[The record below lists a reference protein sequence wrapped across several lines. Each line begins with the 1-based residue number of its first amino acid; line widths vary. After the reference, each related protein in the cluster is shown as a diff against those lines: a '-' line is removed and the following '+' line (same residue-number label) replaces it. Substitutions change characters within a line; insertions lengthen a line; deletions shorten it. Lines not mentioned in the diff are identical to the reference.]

1 MDLLLKGGHV
11 MDPDR
16 HDGTMDILVRDGN
29 IAAIDPHISA
39 KDLSG
44 EPLLD
49 LAIIDCSGCIVS
61 PGFIDIHVHF
71 REPGFEHKE
80 TIESGCRAAAHGGFT
95 AVCTMPNTL
104 PANDDPAVTE
114 FILKKASQADLVRIY
129 PVAAVSRGL
138 AGKEMCDFKALQA
151 AGAVAV
157 TDDGMP
163 VAGSGM
169 MRKALEKAGELGM
182 PVMSHSE
189 DLELAAGGSMNE
201 GRVALELRHRG
212 IPNAA
217 ESIMVMR
224 DIALS
229 ELTGSHLH
237 IAHVSTRESV
247 QAIREAKK
255 RGVNVT
261 AETAP
266 HYFSLTDDAVR
277 EFGANAKMNPPL
289 RLTEDRDA
297 IIEGL
302 QDNTLDAIATD
313 HAPHS
318 ESEKSEAFYKT
329 PNGIIGLETAVP
341 ISLALVEKGL
351 LSMMDLIRRMSTNP
365 AKIINVDN
373 GLKVGRPADITVI
386 DPHLTHMIDA
396 KKFQSKSRNTPFQ
409 GWKTKGKA
417 VMTIVGGRVVYRSSQ
432 LVSSRE

>member
-16 HDGTMDILVRDGN
+16 HDGVMDILIRKGQ
-29 IAAIDPHISA
+29 IAAIHPHPLAGESSA
-39 KDLSG
+39 DYANGK
-44 EPLLD
+44 EVV
-49 LAIIDCSGCIVS
+49 DCSGCVVS

-80 TIESGCRAAAHGGFT
+80 TILSGCRAAAYGGFT

-104 PANDDPAVTE
+104 PVNDDPAVTE
-114 FILKKASQADLVRIY
+114 FILKKAKQANLVHVY

-138 AGKEMCDFKALQA
+138 AGKEMCEFKTLQD

-163 VAGSGM
+163 VVGSRM
-169 MRKALEKAGELGM
+169 MRKALEKAGELNM

-201 GRVALELRHRG
+201 GRVAVELGQRG

-224 DIALS
+224 DIALC
-229 ELTGSHLH
+229 ELTGAPLH

-247 QAIREAKK
+247 RAIREAKR
-255 RGVNVT
+255 RGINVT

-266 HYFSLTDDAVR
+266 HYFSLTEDVVR
-277 EFGANAKMNPPL
+277 ECGANAKMNPPL
-289 RLTEDRDA
+289 RLAEDRDA
-297 IIEGL
+297 IIQGL

-318 ESEKSEAFYKT
+318 ESEKSEAFEKT
-329 PNGIIGLETAVP
+329 PNGIIGLETAIP
-341 ISLALVEKGL
+341 ISLRLVHQGC
-351 LSMMDLIRRMSTNP
+351 LSMMDLIRKMSTQP
-365 AKIINVDN
+365 AKIINIKN
-373 GLKVGRPADITVI
+373 ELKVGRPADITVI
-386 DPHLTHMIDA
+386 DPDLPHVIDA
-396 KKFQSKSRNTPFQ
+396 RNFQSKSRNTPFQ
-409 GWKTKGKA
+409 GWKTNGKA
-417 VMTIVGGRVVYRSSQ
+417 VMTIVGGRVVYRNKT
-432 LVSSRE
+432 V

>member
-11 MDPDR
+11 MDPNR
-16 HDGTMDILVRDGN
+16 HDGIMDILVRDGH
-29 IAAIDPHISA
+29 IADILPQIPRRNV
-39 KDLSG
+39 SG
-44 EPLLD
+44 ASSMNVE
-49 LAIIDCSGCIVS
+49 IIDCSGCIVS

-80 TIESGCRAAAHGGFT
+80 TIESGCRAAVYGGFT
-95 AVCTMPNTL
+95 AVCTMPNTM
-104 PANDDPAVTE
+104 PPNDDPAVTE
-114 FILKKASQADLVRIY
+114 FILQKASQADLARIY
-129 PVAAVSRGL
+129 PVAAVSQGL
-138 AGKEMCDFKALQA
+138 AGKEMCDFEALKD

-163 VAGSGM
+163 VVGSAM

-189 DLELAAGGSMNE
+189 DLELAAGGSMNA
-201 GRVALELRHRG
+201 GRMAEELGHKG

-217 ESIMVMR
+217 ESVMVMR

-229 ELTGSHLH
+229 ELTGSHVH

-247 QAIREAKK
+247 RAIRNAKN
-255 RGVNVT
+255 RGVKVT

-277 EFGANAKMNPPL
+277 ECGANAKMNPPL
-289 RLTEDRDA
+289 RHIDDRDA

-318 ESEKSEAFYKT
+318 PSEKSEPFDKA
-329 PNGIIGLETAVP
+329 PNGIIGLETAIP
-341 ISLALVEKGL
+341 IGLTLVEKGL
-351 LSMMDLIRRMSTNP
+351 LSMMDLIRRMSTQP
-365 AKIINVDN
+365 ANIINVDN
-373 GLKVGRPADITVI
+373 ALEAGRPADITVI
-386 DPHLTHMIDA
+386 DPHLTQVVDA
-396 KKFQSKSRNTPFQ
+396 RNFQSKSRNTPFQ
-409 GWKTKGKA
+409 GRKLKGKA
-417 VMTIVGGRVVYRSSQ
+417 VMTIVGGRVVYRSMA
-432 LVSSRE
+432 V

>member
-1 MDLLLKGGHV
+1 

-16 HDGTMDILVRDGN
+16 HDGIMDILIRDGN
-29 IAAIDPHISA
+29 IIAIDPQVVTTDQSNT
-39 KDLSG
+39 
-44 EPLLD
+44 PLEKID
-49 LAIIDCSGCIVS
+49 IIDCKGCIVS

-80 TIESGCRAAAHGGFT
+80 TIDSGCRSAAHGGFT
-95 AVCTMPNTL
+95 AVCTMPNTS
-104 PANDDPAVTE
+104 PANDDPTVTE
-114 FILKKASQADLVRIY
+114 FILEKARQANLARIY
-129 PVAAVSRGL
+129 PIAAVSRGL
-138 AGKEMCDFKALQA
+138 AGVEMCDFKALRD

-163 VAGSGM
+163 VVGSLM
-169 MRKALEKAGELGM
+169 MRNALETAGELGM
-182 PVMSHSE
+182 PVISHSE

-201 GRVALELRHRG
+201 GRVAKEMGYKG

-229 ELTGSHLH
+229 ELTGAPLH

-247 QAIREAKK
+247 HAIRDAKR

-266 HYFSLTDDAVR
+266 HYFSLTDDAVQ
-277 EFGANAKMNPPL
+277 EYGVNAKMNPPL
-289 RLTEDRDA
+289 RLADDRDA

-318 ESEKSEAFYKT
+318 ESEKKGPFEKT
-329 PNGIIGLETAVP
+329 PNGIIGLETAIP
-341 ISLALVEKGL
+341 ISLTMVHKGR
-351 LSMMDLIRRMSTNP
+351 LSMMDLIRKMSTQP
-365 AKIINVDN
+365 AKIINIDN
-373 GLKVGRPADITVI
+373 GLKIDRSADITVI
-386 DPHLTHMIDA
+386 NPDLSHVIDA
-396 KKFQSKSRNTPFQ
+396 GEFQSKSRNTPFH
-409 GWKTKGKA
+409 GWQTKGKA
-417 VMTIVGGRVVYRSSQ
+417 VMTIVGGRVVFDALSNG
-432 LVSSRE
+432 

>member
-1 MDLLLKGGHV
+1 LDLLLKGGHV

-16 HDGTMDILVRDGN
+16 HDGIMDLLVRDGN
-29 IAAIDPHISA
+29 VAAINPQIVA

-44 EPLLD
+44 TPLMD
-49 LAIIDCSGCIVS
+49 LEIIDCSGCIVS

-104 PANDDPAVTE
+104 PANDDTAVTE

-201 GRVALELRHRG
+201 GRVALELGHRG

-266 HYFSLTDDAVR
+266 HYFSLIDEAVR

-297 IIEGL
+297 ILGGL
-302 QDNTLDAIATD
+302 QDGTLDAIATD

-318 ESEKSEAFYKT
+318 EIEKSEAFEKT

-341 ISLALVEKGL
+341 ISLALVEKGF
-351 LSMMDLIRRMSTNP
+351 LSMMDLIRRMSTHP

-386 DPHLTHMIDA
+386 DPHLNQVIDA
-396 KKFQSKSRNTPFQ
+396 NQFQSKSRNTPFQ

-417 VMTIVGGRVVYRSSQ
+417 VMTIVGGRVVFDGRY
-432 LVSSRE
+432 

>member
-1 MDLLLKGGHV
+1 M
-11 MDPDR
+11 
-16 HDGTMDILVRDGN
+16 
-29 IAAIDPHISA
+29 
-39 KDLSG
+39 
-44 EPLLD
+44 
-49 LAIIDCSGCIVS
+49 
-61 PGFIDIHVHF
+61 
-71 REPGFEHKE
+71 
-80 TIESGCRAAAHGGFT
+80 TI
-95 AVCTMPNTL
+95 
-104 PANDDPAVTE
+104 PAVTE
-114 FILKKASQADLVRIY
+114 FILKKASQADLVRVY

-201 GRVALELRHRG
+201 GRVAWELGHKG

-224 DIALS
+224 DIALC
-229 ELTGSHLH
+229 ELTGSPLH

-277 EFGANAKMNPPL
+277 ECGANAKMNPPL
-289 RLTEDRDA
+289 RLAEDRDA

-318 ESEKSEAFYKT
+318 ESEKSEAFEKT

-351 LSMMDLIRRMSTNP
+351 LSMMDLIRRMSTHP

-386 DPHLTHMIDA
+386 DPHLTQVIDA
-396 KKFQSKSRNTPFQ
+396 R
-409 GWKTKGKA
+409 
-417 VMTIVGGRVVYRSSQ
+417 
-432 LVSSRE
+432 

>member
-1 MDLLLKGGHV
+1 

-16 HDGTMDILVRDGN
+16 HDGIMDILIRDGN
-29 IAAIDPHISA
+29 IIAIDPHIA
-39 KDLSG
+39 ATDPAG
-44 EPLLD
+44 EPLHGLV
-49 LAIIDCSGCIVS
+49 IIDGSGCVVS

-71 REPGFEHKE
+71 REPGFEQKE
-80 TIESGCRAAAHGGFT
+80 TIETGCRAAAHGGFT
-95 AVCTMPNTL
+95 AVCTMPNTS

-114 FILKKASQADLVRIY
+114 FILEKAGQVNLVRVY

-138 AGKEMCDFKALQA
+138 SGKEICDFKALQT

-163 VAGSGM
+163 VAGSRM
-169 MRKALEKAGELGM
+169 MRRALEKAGELGM

-189 DLELAAGGSMNE
+189 DLALSAGGSMNE
-201 GRVALELRHRG
+201 GRVARELGHRG

-224 DIALS
+224 DIALC
-229 ELTGSHLH
+229 ELTKAPLH

-255 RGVNVT
+255 RGANVT

-277 EFGANAKMNPPL
+277 VCGANAKMNPPL
-289 RLTEDRDA
+289 RLAEDREA
-297 IIEGL
+297 VIEGL
-302 QDNTLDAIATD
+302 QDGTLDAIATD

-318 ESEKSEAFYKT
+318 EAEKSAAFEKA

-341 ISLALVEKGL
+341 VSLSLVEKGL
-351 LSMMDLIRRMSTNP
+351 LSMMDLIRRMSTQP

-373 GLKVGRPADITVI
+373 GLKLGRPADITVI
-386 DPHLTHMIDA
+386 KPDLPHVIDTGN
-396 KKFQSKSRNTPFQ
+396 FQSKSRNTPFQ
-409 GWKTKGKA
+409 GWKVNGRA
-417 VMTIVGGRVVYRSSQ
+417 VMTIVGGRVVFDGRSSAVGGQ
-432 LVSSRE
+432 

>member
-1 MDLLLKGGHV
+1 LDLLLKGGHV

-16 HDGTMDILVRDGN
+16 HDGIMDVLVRDGN
-29 IAAIDPHISA
+29 IAAIHPHIA
-39 KDLSG
+39 AADASG
-44 EPLLD
+44 EPLHDLD
-49 LAIIDCSGCIVS
+49 IIDCSGCIVS

-95 AVCTMPNTL
+95 AVCTMPNTS

-114 FILKKASQADLVRIY
+114 FILKKAGQANLVRVY

-138 AGKEMCDFKALQA
+138 AGREMCDFKVLQA

-163 VAGSGM
+163 VAGSRM
-169 MRKALEKAGELGM
+169 MREALEKAGELGM

-201 GRVALELRHRG
+201 GRVARELGHRG

-229 ELTGSHLH
+229 ELTKAPLH

-247 QAIREAKK
+247 RAIREAKK
-255 RGVNVT
+255 RGVSVT

-277 EFGANAKMNPPL
+277 ECGANAKMNPPL
-289 RLTEDRDA
+289 RLAEDRDA
-297 IIEGL
+297 VLGGL
-302 QDNTLDAIATD
+302 QDGTLDAIATD

-318 ESEKSEAFYKT
+318 ESEKSGAFEKT

-341 ISLALVEKGL
+341 VSLSLVEKGRIT
-351 LSMMDLIRRMSTNP
+351 MMDLIRRMSMHP

-373 GLKVGRPADITVI
+373 GLKIGRPADITVI
-386 DPHLTHMIDA
+386 DPNIAHVIDGGH
-396 KKFQSKSRNTPFQ
+396 FQSKSRNTPFQ

-417 VMTIVGGRVVYRSSQ
+417 VMTIVGGRVVYRSSK
-432 LVSSRE
+432 LVGSME

>member
-1 MDLLLKGGHV
+1 LDLLLKGGHV

-16 HDGTMDILVRDGN
+16 HDGIMDILVRDGN
-29 IAAIDPHISA
+29 VAAINPQIVA

-44 EPLLD
+44 TPLMD
-49 LAIIDCSGCIVS
+49 LEIIDCSGCIVS

-138 AGKEMCDFKALQA
+138 AGKEICDFKALQA

-201 GRVALELRHRG
+201 GRVALELGHRG

-297 IIEGL
+297 ILGGL
-302 QDNTLDAIATD
+302 QDGTLDAIATD

-318 ESEKSEAFYKT
+318 EIEKSEAFEKT

-351 LSMMDLIRRMSTNP
+351 LSMMDLIRRMSTHP

-386 DPHLTHMIDA
+386 DPHLNQVIDA
-396 KKFQSKSRNTPFQ
+396 NQFQSKSRNTPFQ
-409 GWKTKGKA
+409 GWKTTGKA
-417 VMTIVGGRVVYRSSQ
+417 IMTIVGGKIVYRSLQ
-432 LVSSRE
+432 V

>member
-16 HDGTMDILVRDGN
+16 HDGIMDLLVRDGN
-29 IAAIDPHISA
+29 VAAINPQIVA

-49 LAIIDCSGCIVS
+49 LEIIDCSGCIVS

-138 AGKEMCDFKALQA
+138 AGKEICDFKALQA

-201 GRVALELRHRG
+201 GRVALELGHRG

-247 QAIREAKK
+247 QAIRDAKK

-277 EFGANAKMNPPL
+277 KCGANAKMNPPL
-289 RLTEDRDA
+289 RLIEDRDA
-297 IIEGL
+297 ILQGL
-302 QDNTLDAIATD
+302 QDGTLDAIATD

-318 ESEKSEAFYKT
+318 EIEKSEAFEKT

-351 LSMMDLIRRMSTNP
+351 LSMMDLIRRMSTHP

-373 GLKVGRPADITVI
+373 GLKIDRPADITVI
-386 DPHLTHMIDA
+386 DPHLNQVIDA
-396 KKFQSKSRNTPFQ
+396 NKFQSKSRNTPFQ

-417 VMTIVGGRVVYRSSQ
+417 IMTIVGGKIVYRSLQ
-432 LVSSRE
+432 V

>member
-1 MDLLLKGGHV
+1 MKGEPLDLLLKGGHV

-16 HDGTMDILVRDGN
+16 HDGIMDILVSDGK
-29 IAAIDPHISA
+29 IVAINPHVASA
-39 KDLSG
+39 KSG
-44 EPLLD
+44 EHTEKLD
-49 LAIIDCSGCIVS
+49 IIDCSGCIVS

-80 TIESGCRAAAHGGFT
+80 TIASGCRAAAYGGFT

-104 PANDDPAVTE
+104 PANDDPAVAG
-114 FILKKASQADLVRIY
+114 FILEKAGQANLVRVY
-129 PVAAVSRGL
+129 PVGAVSRGL
-138 AGKEMCDFKALQA
+138 AGKEICDFRALQN

-201 GRVALELRHRG
+201 GRVARELGLKG

-224 DIALS
+224 DIALC
-229 ELTGSHLH
+229 ELTGSPLH

-247 QAIREAKK
+247 QSIRDAKM

-266 HYFSLTDDAVR
+266 HYFSLTDDVVR
-277 EFGANAKMNPPL
+277 KCGANAKMNPPL
-289 RLTEDRDA
+289 RVAEDRHA

-302 QDNTLDAIATD
+302 RDNTLDAIATD

-318 ESEKSEAFYKT
+318 EAEKNEAFEKT
-329 PNGIIGLETAVP
+329 PNGIIGLETVVP
-341 ISLALVEKGL
+341 VSLALVNKNR
-351 LSMMDLIRRMSTNP
+351 LSMMDLIRKMSTQP

-373 GLKVGRPADITVI
+373 GLKVGRRADITVI
-386 DPHLTHMIDA
+386 DPNLPHVIDA
-396 KKFQSKSRNTPFQ
+396 GKFQSKSRNTPFH

-417 VMTIVGGRVVYRSSQ
+417 VMTIVGGRVVYRSPA
-432 LVSSRE
+432 V

>member
-16 HDGTMDILVRDGN
+16 HDGIMDLLVRDGN
-29 IAAIDPHISA
+29 VAAINPQIVA

-49 LAIIDCSGCIVS
+49 LEIIDCSGCIVS

-104 PANDDPAVTE
+104 PTNDDSVVTE

-129 PVAAVSRGL
+129 PVAAVSQGL
-138 AGKEMCDFKALQA
+138 AGKEICDFKALQA

-201 GRVALELRHRG
+201 GRVAEELGHRG

-255 RGVNVT
+255 RGANVT

-289 RLTEDRDA
+289 RLIEDRDA
-297 IIEGL
+297 ILQGL
-302 QDNTLDAIATD
+302 QDGTLDAIATD

-318 ESEKSEAFYKT
+318 EIEKSEAFDKT

-351 LSMMDLIRRMSTNP
+351 FSMMDLIRRMSTQP

-386 DPHLTHMIDA
+386 DPHLNQVIDA
-396 KKFQSKSRNTPFQ
+396 NQFQSKSRNTPFQ
-409 GWKTKGKA
+409 GWKTTGKA
-417 VMTIVGGRVVYRSSQ
+417 IMTIVDGKVVYRSLQ
-432 LVSSRE
+432 V